1 VPVLSN
7 VAVLTCILLVS
18 KMHQKCY
25 LNNSDVWL
33 LGPFSTQR
41 VVHANV
47 RFATF
52 NLCQVTLLFLG
63 LWHENMSAL
72 DITESCSLAGCGVIW
87 SGRSFPRSLVRTQ
100 LVSVDFSL
108 P

>member
-1 VPVLSN
+1 MPVLAN
-7 VAVLTCILLVS
+7 VAVLSCILLVS

-25 LNNSDVWL
+25 LNNYDVWL
-33 LGPFSTQR
+33 LGPFSTER

-47 RFATF
+47 RPVTF

-63 LWHENMSAL
+63 LWHENMSVL
-72 DITESCSLAGCGVIW
+72 NITESCCFAGCGVIW
-87 SGRSFPRSLVRTQ
+87 SGSIVPRSLVRFQ